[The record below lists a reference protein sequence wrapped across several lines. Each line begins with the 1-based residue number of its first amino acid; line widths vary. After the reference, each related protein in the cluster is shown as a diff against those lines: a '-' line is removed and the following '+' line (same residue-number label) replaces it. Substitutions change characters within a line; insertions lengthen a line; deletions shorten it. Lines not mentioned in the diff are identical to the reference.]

1 MKTEDRGLR
10 MEDGGIGEVL
20 GFVGVRAVP
29 FQSASRRRE
38 DAVARQGGLAQSKTR
53 RRAAAMARRAWRR
66 FGRTGFEPDDNT
78 GFRQFWGVLWRGGQW
93 ELKRKWLVSKLQGLG
108 TGRGRE
114 IRINPHLTAF
124 VRVFFWRGKKI
135 QNDYCRNPN
144 FESIRCECECVRGR
158 REHRTSNIE

>member
-20 GFVGVRAVP
+20 GFAGVRAVP

-38 DAVARQGGLAQSKTR
+38 DAVARRGGLAQSKTR

-66 FGRTGFEPDDNT
+66 FGRASYGLDDNT

-93 ELKRKWLVSKLQGLG
+93 ELKGKRLVIVLQGLG

-114 IRINPHLTAF
+114 IRINPHWPAF
-124 VRVFFWRGKKI
+124 VRVFFWGGKKF
-135 QNDYCRNPN
+135 N
-144 FESIRCECECVRGR
+144 FR
-158 REHRTSNIE
+158 

>member
-53 RRAAAMARRAWRR
+53 RRAAAIARRAWRR
-66 FGRTGFEPDDNT
+66 FGRASYGLDDTT
-78 GFRQFWGVLWRGGQW
+78 GFRQCLGGLWRGGQW
-93 ELKRKWLVSKLQGLG
+93 ELKGKWLILLLGRQGVG

-124 VRVFFWRGKKI
+124 VRVFFLGGKK
-135 QNDYCRNPN
+135 NS
-144 FESIRCECECVRGR
+144 E
-158 REHRTSNIE
+158 

>member
-38 DAVARQGGLAQSKTR
+38 DAVARQGGLAQSSKAR

-66 FGRTGFEPDDNT
+66 FGRAGFDADSI
-78 GFRQFWGVLWRGGQW
+78 GFWQFWGVLWRGGQW
-93 ELKRKWLVSKLQGLG
+93 ELKGKWLVLLLGLQGLG

-124 VRVFFWRGKKI
+124 VRVFFLGGKK
-135 QNDYCRNPN
+135 NS
-144 FESIRCECECVRGR
+144 E
-158 REHRTSNIE
+158 